1 MASARKLAYTNY
13 FMTVGLLW
21 FNAMLHCRMI
31 ALADFKNIYTV
42 EKIRVVSVKNNAE
55 CMKSSIRVITLKC
68 LSNF

>member
-42 EKIRVVSVKNNAE
+42 EKIRVVSVKNNAGMHE
-55 CMKSSIRVITLKC
+55 RFDPRDHIKMFK
-68 LSNF
+68 